1 MYSSYLRSGIANKR
15 LKMPRG
21 NEKPQ
26 LKEIQWSKEQ
36 TTINKAIIV
45 AYLGYPV

>member
-1 MYSSYLRSGIANKR
+1 
-15 LKMPRG
+15 MPRG

-45 AYLGYPV
+45 ASLIIRFVVELLTVAV